1 MCRTSWAL
9 MIYREIITAGIVPS
23 VEVFSQVLGC
33 LQLPRD
39 THVRNRLVE
48 NLVVSSNSSRR
59 SNLCSLLDGFGEY
72 DPRSFSLLEVSE
84 QLNKQFNSFIVYLF
98 ATLII
103 EVNWLLLDLRRL
115 LHLESFNVCPL
126 KKVPSLL
133 MQGSYRFRLLR
144 WACINSESKDK

>member
-1 MCRTSWAL
+1 

-48 NLVVSSNSSRR
+48 NLVVRSNSSRR
-59 SNLCSLLDGFGEY
+59 SNLYSLLDGFGEY
-72 DPRSFSLLEVSE
+72 DPRSFSLLEVGE
-84 QLNKQFNSFIVYLF
+84 QLNKQFNSFIFYLF

-103 EVNWLLLDLRRL
+103 EVN
-115 LHLESFNVCPL
+115 
-126 KKVPSLL
+126 
-133 MQGSYRFRLLR
+133 
-144 WACINSESKDK
+144 